1 MHPVLLGHSEQ
12 TALLSRAWARGL
24 TDGRLVSLSYDTLL
38 FTLPSCDHS
47 YRALGTGRPLQ
58 EACDA
63 MLTVG
68 LESSLRDKAFE
79 ASGADGEAA
88 VYLEPAGW
96 LAQTLTGR
104 RERPLPTRPT
114 GSFSTVGTWPVP
126 YLTKCLALSV
136 SFYLLYVCVC
146 ERVCV

>member
-1 MHPVLLGHSEQ
+1 MLE
-12 TALLSRAWARGL
+12 W
-24 TDGRLVSLSYDTLL
+24 
-38 FTLPSCDHS
+38 S

-58 EACDA
+58 EACDVV
-63 MLTVG
+63 LTVG

-104 RERPLPTRPT
+104 RERD
-114 GSFSTVGTWPVP
+114 
-126 YLTKCLALSV
+126 
-136 SFYLLYVCVC
+136 
-146 ERVCV
+146 

>member
-1 MHPVLLGHSEQ
+1 MV
-12 TALLSRAWARGL
+12 
-24 TDGRLVSLSYDTLL
+24 
-38 FTLPSCDHS
+38 
-47 YRALGTGRPLQ
+47 
-58 EACDA
+58 
-63 MLTVG
+63 LTVG

-104 RERPLPTRPT
+104 RERPSPTRPT